1 MAKNAYVYIL
11 RCSDGSFYTG
21 VTSNL
26 MKRIKDHNEGR
37 YPDSYTFSR
46 RPVEL
51 VYYAKFTDFR
61 IAIERE
67 KQIKKWSKTKKQA
80 LIDGEYAKLPNL
92 SKKTF

>member
-26 MKRIKDHNEGR
+26 LKRITEHNEGR
-37 YPDSYTFSR
+37 YPDSYTFSI

-51 VYYAKFTDFR
+51 LYYAKFTDFR
-61 IAIERE
+61 IAIEKE
-67 KQIKKWSKTKKQA
+67 KQIKKWSKIKKQA

>member
-1 MAKNAYVYIL
+1 
-11 RCSDGSFYTG
+11 
-21 VTSNL
+21 

-37 YPDSYTFSR
+37 YTDSYTFSR